1 MKGRAVGA
9 LALVAV
15 AALAVW
21 RFELGSAPRKA
32 VAQGVQPA
40 IPVTAGIVVSRDE
53 PEVVHAIGTVE
64 AHNSVAVKS
73 RVDGEIMKLNFTE
86 GQEVK
91 AGALLAEIDPRP
103 LQAALE
109 QARAAKQKDAAQLA
123 SAEADLK
130 RYDKLVGAG
139 YQSRQSYDQQK
150 ALVAQLNAAL
160 KGDQAQ
166 IDNAKLNLAYTDIRA
181 TIGGRLGARLVD
193 VGNVVR
199 ASRDTVLVTIKQI
212 QPIFVSF
219 TVPEGRLDAIR
230 QRQSASPLAV
240 TALSGDGKTVLGH
253 GRLTFIDNAVDKTSG
268 TIVLKALFANKR
280 ERLWPG
286 EFVTVRLVLRILHA
300 VPTVPAQTVEQGP
313 HGYFAYIIKP
323 DMTVTRR
330 AISVETTENGVAVVT
345 KGLSHGDRVV
355 VDGQYRLTD
364 GARVRLVPAHR
375 AGSTG

>member
-21 RFELGSAPRKA
+21 RFEFGSAPPKA
-32 VAQGVQPA
+32 VAHGVQPA
-40 IPVTAGIVVSRDE
+40 IPVTAGTVTARDV

-91 AGALLAEIDPRP
+91 AGALLVQIDPRP
-103 LQAALE
+103 FQAALE
-109 QARAAKQKDAAQLA
+109 RARAAKQKEAAQLA
-123 SAEADLK
+123 SAEADLT
-130 RYDKLVGAG
+130 RYGKLVGAG

-166 IDNAKLNLAYTDIRA
+166 IDNAKLNLAYADIRA
-181 TIGGRLGARLVD
+181 PIGGRLGARLVD

-199 ASRDTVLVTIKQI
+199 ASSDTVLVTINQI
-212 QPIFVSF
+212 QPIFVNF
-219 TVPEGRLDAIR
+219 TVPEDRLDAIR
-230 QRQSASPLAV
+230 QRQSAAPLAV
-240 TALSGDGKTVLGH
+240 TALSGDGKMVLGR
-253 GRLTFIDNAVDKTSG
+253 GKLTFIDNAVDKTSG

-286 EFVTVRLVLRILHA
+286 EFVTVRLVLQILHA

-313 HGYFAYIIKP
+313 HGYFAYVIKP
-323 DMTVTRR
+323 GMTVARR
-330 AISVETTENGVAVVT
+330 AISVETMENGVAVVT
-345 KGLSHGDRVV
+345 KGLSPGDRVV

-364 GARVRLVPAHR
+364 GARVRLVPARR
-375 AGSTG
+375 AGSTS